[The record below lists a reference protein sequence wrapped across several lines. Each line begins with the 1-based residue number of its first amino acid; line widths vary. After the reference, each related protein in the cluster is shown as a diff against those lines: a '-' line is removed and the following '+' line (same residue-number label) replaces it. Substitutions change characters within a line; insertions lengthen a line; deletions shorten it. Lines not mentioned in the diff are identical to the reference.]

1 MTTPPVS
8 FSCPRPQEIRQ
19 HVRLKNPALWH
30 RKMTLPACQLPQ
42 ARQQR
47 QLHPPSPVRQLWK
60 ITKCYCSRPLR
71 PRHRLRHKRPPCRVN
86 SRSATTADRVAGSTS
101 RQWATPQLTADQTP
115 QTVGNPPATSQPT
128 RHTPGKS
135 TSPARDARPKVSQ
148 QSSSSSSGTG
158 SRKTR
163 SKAQPSTH
171 TNTRLTNLHA
181 AWHSTQK

>member
-1 MTTPPVS
+1 M
-8 FSCPRPQEIRQ
+8 
-19 HVRLKNPALWH
+19 
-30 RKMTLPACQLPQ
+30 
-42 ARQQR
+42 QQR
-47 QLHPPSPVRQLWK
+47 QLRYHSRQSRNNIPKRQSIHTGRNPIIITTRRRRRNLRRMMSTPMLWK
-60 ITKCYCSRPLR
+60 TKPSQ
-71 PRHRLRHKRPPCRVN
+71 
-86 SRSATTADRVAGSTS
+86 STT
-101 RQWATPQLTADQTP
+101 TADQTL

-135 TSPARDARPKVSQ
+135 TSPERDARPKVSQ

-171 TNTRLTNLHA
+171 TNTRQTNLHA